1 MRYLILIPALAV
13 LVGCGTPQERC
24 IAGATRDMRIVDGLI
39 SETQVNLDRGYA
51 LEDVERTGV
60 RWESCR
66 RGPPQKDGK
75 PVSPDLCLQEYTF
88 TVTKPRAINLAD
100 ARQILAELEKKRAA
114 QARVAAPL
122 VASCKATHPK

>member
-1 MRYLILIPALAV
+1 MRYLVLFPVLAA

-24 IAGATRDMRIVDGLI
+24 IAGATRDMRIVDRLI
-39 SETQVNLDRGYA
+39 AETQGNLDRGYA
-51 LEDVERTGV
+51 LEEVERTGV
-60 RWESCR
+60 RWETCR

-75 PVSPDLCLQEYTF
+75 PSRPDLCLQEYTF

-100 ARQILAELEKKRAA
+100 ARQTLAELQKKRAA

-122 VASCKATHPK
+122 VASCKATHPE